1 MILEQI
7 LEYLD
12 EEIERHKDQEN
23 RETGHWGRGF
33 ENGALTEAIL
43 LRIKIRALLQK
54 DKREDTR
61 KCIILIL

>member
-1 MILEQI
+1 MIDKL
-7 LEYLD
+7 LKYLD
-12 EEIERHKDQEN
+12 DEVERHKDQEN
-23 RETGHWGRGF
+23 REPMSWGRGF

-54 DKREDTR
+54 DKREDAR